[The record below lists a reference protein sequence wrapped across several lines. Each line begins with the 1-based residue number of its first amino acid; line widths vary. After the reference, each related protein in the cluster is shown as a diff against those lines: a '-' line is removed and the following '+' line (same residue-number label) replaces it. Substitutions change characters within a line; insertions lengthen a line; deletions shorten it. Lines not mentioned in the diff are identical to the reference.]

1 MVIFCA
7 ILPVPPQADPAPRPD
22 GEDVAKGVLE
32 PREGV
37 DGRAPR
43 ISSGL
48 EGLRYIPRA
57 RPSGLILPDLQVLS
71 TGPRGSP
78 RASPPHHSFLP
89 WGFLSGEETDRAVL
103 WYHWQENDVR
113 VVAG

>member
-48 EGLRYIPRA
+48 EGLRYSYTPEGVGTARA
-57 RPSGLILPDLQVLS
+57 QN
-71 TGPRGSP
+71 
-78 RASPPHHSFLP
+78 F
-89 WGFLSGEETDRAVL
+89 
-103 WYHWQENDVR
+103 
-113 VVAG
+113 

>member
-57 RPSGLILPDLQVLS
+57 LYYRTYRFSLLVPGV
-71 TGPRGSP
+71 RP